1 MKCLIFSI
9 GGYNFG
15 ISIDEVKEVGKQ
27 KNAKIISK
35 EKDFSIIKYR
45 DKNFFLFD
53 ISKIF
58 FLSDSLDNIVF
69 LTKFEDI
76 AFLIGKIKGIHD
88 INFKNISNTIF
99 DVEYIKTF
107 GEMENETI
115 FILDTEKI
123 VKSNKIKKI
132 KTSK

>member
-1 MKCLIFSI
+1 MKCLVFSM

-15 ISIDEVKEVGKQ
+15 ISIDDVKEVGKQ
-27 KNAKIISK
+27 KNAKFISK

-58 FLSDSLDNIVF
+58 LLSDSLENIVF
-69 LTKFEDI
+69 LSKFDDI
-76 AFLIGKIKGIHD
+76 AILIGKIKGIHD
-88 INFKNISNTIF
+88 INLKNISNKIF
-99 DVEYIKTF
+99 DVKYIKTF

-115 FILDTEKI
+115 FILDTDKI

-132 KTSK
+132 KA